1 MAGYL
6 NWNLEQIFLAQ
17 GDLNRTLDSW
27 MGRHELLRMTY
38 GLVDR
43 IYPDLKKFD
52 NPSHKWQGVVARK
65 LYAVYHLVRG
75 AAIRMHDAGGFDPY
89 MTWRLLNCRP
99 YGGHWK
105 SAYSPDS
112 GKAAGKQCR
121 SLLCPWCY
129 LRRYDALRTLLKAP
143 VTQEVRFP
151 AGNTAHNPG
160 LTGLVSV
167 TSFDIYGDVQVS
179 KLEPL
184 NTVSEGKRLPGGNVD
199 PFDRAVQTDAKR
211 RLNLTVKHRLE
222 EPPGERTTAAKI
234 PEYLCA
240 VSTMAPVVRKSDGKV
255 GIRSAYLHNSQ
266 PPVGRTDFKLT
277 GDDHAI
283 SGTIEMRRFAN
294 LTVEGA
300 LLLVQPYPW
309 ELLDETPAV
318 QRKVLTGLA
327 GRSTYGFHHSH

>member
-52 NPSHKWQGVVARK
+52 NPSHRWQGVVARK

-160 LTGLVSV
+160 LTVPLSISLFDAYGDLKVPEQERNGLVSQ
-167 TSFDIYGDVQVS
+167 DLAGEI
-179 KLEPL
+179 
-184 NTVSEGKRLPGGNVD
+184 D
-199 PFDRAVQTDAKR
+199 PFSRAFQQDMKR

-222 EPPGERTTAAKI
+222 EPPVERTTAAKV

-240 VSTMAPVVRKSDGKV
+240 VSTMAPVVRKSDGKI

-266 PPVGRTDFKLT
+266 LPVGRTEFKLT
-277 GDDHAI
+277 GDDHSV
-283 SGTIEMRRFAN
+283 SGTIEMKRFAD
-294 LTVEGA
+294 LSVENA

-309 ELLDETPAV
+309 ELLNETPAV

>member
-1 MAGYL
+1 MASCL

-27 MGRHELLRMTY
+27 MERHEHLRMTY

-52 NPSHKWQGVVARK
+52 NPSHRWQGVVARK

-75 AAIRMHDAGGFDPY
+75 AAIRMHDEGGFAPY
-89 MTWRLLNCRP
+89 LTWRLLNCRP

-160 LTGLVSV
+160 LAVPLSVSL
-167 TSFDIYGDVQVS
+167 FDAYGDFKIPEQ
-179 KLEPL
+179 
-184 NTVSEGKRLPGGNVD
+184 EGDWCLKRDCSGEVD
-199 PFDRAVQTDAKR
+199 PFSRVFQQDMKR

-222 EPPGERTTAAKI
+222 ELPGERTTVAKV

-240 VSTMAPVVRKSDGKV
+240 VSTMGPVVRKSDGKI

-266 PPVGRTDFKLT
+266 PPVGRTEFKLT
-277 GDDHAI
+277 GDDHAV
-283 SGTIEMRRFAN
+283 SGTIEMKRFAD
-294 LTVEGA
+294 LSVENA

-318 QRKVLTGLA
+318 QRKVLAGLA
-327 GRSTYGFHHSH
+327 GRGMYAFHRGSGK